1 MDTIAEEDEEETMKP
16 ERTPA
21 SSGKRFMLSTLF
33 ATPTTLRYAAMANGE
48 EKAEAAENQ
57 NQTNNS
63 TGKAAGSGTP
73 SFLRRS
79 NSARYV
85 NAVSN
90 GGLSPTAVRKPQPFV
105 GKGLS
110 AIVQGLRDMEEER
123 LDDDMDVLREIEAE
137 QEAAKVE
144 VDDSQAPVNQRPP
157 PKKKGQKRTTR
168 RVVMRPVV
176 VPRPARQPKEDD
188 TGSDN
193 DAQDD
198 TAVPETQLQETAQ
211 EVNVGGQFDDSDD
224 AGSTHTMSEPDSD
237 LDYMEEPDVSKPKAK
252 SFSEKIKE
260 AISSVGKPEPKPQ
273 EKQLSTATPKE
284 KVKEKENK
292 QPRARRVNPEAH
304 ANYRALNIRNKGT
317 KGRFGRRFGRN

>member
-1 MDTIAEEDEEETMKP
+1 MDTIAEEDEEEETMKP

-33 ATPTTLRYAAMANGE
+33 ATPTTLRYAAMADGE
-48 EKAEAAENQ
+48 DKAEAAENQ

-63 TGKAAGSGTP
+63 TGQAAESGTP

-79 NSARYV
+79 NPAQYA
-85 NAVSN
+85 NAVTN

-110 AIVQGLRDMEEER
+110 TIVQGLRDMEEER
-123 LDDDMDVLREIEAE
+123 MDDDMDVLREIEAE

-144 VDDSQAPVNQRPP
+144 VDDSQALVNEKPLR
-157 PKKKGQKRTTR
+157 KKKGQKRTTR
-168 RVVMRPVV
+168 RVTMRPVV
-176 VPRPARQPKEDD
+176 VPKPARQPKDD
-188 TGSDN
+188 GGSDN
-193 DAQDD
+193 DERED
-198 TAVPETQLQETAQ
+198 TAVPETQQPGMAQ
-211 EVNVGGQFDDSDD
+211 EANLGGQFDDSDD

-237 LDYMEEPDVSKPKAK
+237 LDYIEEPEVSKPKTK

-260 AISSVGKPEPKPQ
+260 AISSVAKPESKPQ
-273 EKQLSTATPKE
+273 EKPQSRAAPKE
-284 KVKEKENK
+284 TEKENK
-292 QPRARRVNPEAH
+292 QPRARKINPEAH

-317 KGRFGRRFGRN
+317 KGRFGRRFGRRN

>member
-1 MDTIAEEDEEETMKP
+1 MDTIAEEDEEEETMKP

-33 ATPTTLRYAAMANGE
+33 ATPTTLRYAAMADGE
-48 EKAEAAENQ
+48 DKAEAAENK
-57 NQTNNS
+57 NQANNS
-63 TGKAAGSGTP
+63 TGQAAESGTP

-79 NSARYV
+79 NSARYA

-144 VDDSQAPVNQRPP
+144 VDDSQAPAKERPP

-168 RVVMRPVV
+168 RVTMRPVV
-176 VPRPARQPKEDD
+176 VQKPARQPKEEDG
-188 TGSDN
+188 GSNN
-193 DAQDD
+193 DERED
-198 TAVPETQLQETAQ
+198 TAVPETQRPGIAQ
-211 EVNVGGQFDDSDD
+211 RADVGGQFDDSDD
-224 AGSTHTMSEPDSD
+224 AGSTHAMSEPDSD
-237 LDYMEEPDVSKPKAK
+237 VDYIEEPEVSKPKTK

-260 AISSVGKPEPKPQ
+260 AISSVAKPESKPQ
-273 EKQLSTATPKE
+273 EKPPPTAAPKE
-284 KVKEKENK
+284 EKENK
-292 QPRARRVNPEAH
+292 QPRARKINPEAH

-317 KGRFGRRFGRN
+317 KARFGRRFGRRN